1 MSPEPPPEPNTRS
14 AHGHPAIWPRILVL
28 ALVCAVAALVALTDV
43 VQAPLQR
50 LLALT
55 QQMIDA
61 DPVLGAALFVA
72 FAALSGMLAFL
83 SSAVLAPV
91 AVQAWG
97 PVYTAALLWAG
108 WIIGGACSYAIGRG
122 IGRPVAGLVSRTT
135 LARYEHKIS
144 RETPFALV
152 VLFQLAMPSEVPGYF
167 LGMVRYSFLRYIL
180 VVALAELPYAIG
192 TVLMGASFLDRK
204 LLPFILLGVA
214 GVGFSAWAF
223 RRLRRAM

>member
-1 MSPEPPPEPNTRS
+1 MSPEPPSKPITGG

-28 ALVCAVAALVALTDV
+28 TLLLGLAALVVLTDAV
-43 VQAPLQR
+43 DAPLQR

-55 QQMIDA
+55 GQMIDA
-61 DPVLGAALFVA
+61 KPVLGAALFVV
-72 FAALSGMLAFL
+72 FAALSGMLAFF

-91 AVQAWG
+91 AVHAWG
-97 PVYTAALLWAG
+97 PTYTAALLWAG
-108 WIIGGACSYAIGRG
+108 WVIGGACSYAIGRG
-122 IGRPVAGLVSRTT
+122 IGRPVAGLVSQTK

-152 VLFQLAMPSEVPGYF
+152 VLFQLATPSEVPGYL
-167 LGMVRYSFLRYIL
+167 LGMVRYSFPRYIL

-192 TVLMGASFLDRK
+192 TVIMGASFLDRK
-204 LLPFILLGVA
+204 LLPLILLAAA